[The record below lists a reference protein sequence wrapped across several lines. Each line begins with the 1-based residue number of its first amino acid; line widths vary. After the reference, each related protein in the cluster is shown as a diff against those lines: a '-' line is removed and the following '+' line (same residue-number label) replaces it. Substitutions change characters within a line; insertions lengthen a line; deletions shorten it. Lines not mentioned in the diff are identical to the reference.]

1 MSGRRAEV
9 LEVLRAA
16 DGPLSITAIALALG
30 IHPNTV
36 RFHLDALAEAGQV
49 EAVEGGRTKPGR
61 PPLMFRA
68 VAGMDPAGPRDYR
81 MLAGILA
88 DALARQPRPSARAM
102 AAGRASAERVAEPA
116 RTRSR
121 RQAVDRLTGLL
132 DQLGFAPENASA
144 AKNSDEIR
152 LRNCPFLEL
161 VGTRRDVICP
171 IHLGIMKGALEAW
184 NAPVTVDAL
193 TPFAEPDVCVAHLVS
208 TASAS

>member
-88 DALARQPRPSARAM
+88 DALARQPRPSAKTADGRRHPSADRA
-102 AAGRASAERVAEPA
+102 
-116 RTRSR
+116 
-121 RQAVDRLTGLL
+121 DR
-132 DQLGFAPENASA
+132 PH
-144 AKNSDEIR
+144 R
-152 LRNCPFLEL
+152 
-161 VGTRRDVICP
+161 
-171 IHLGIMKGALEAW
+171 
-184 NAPVTVDAL
+184 
-193 TPFAEPDVCVAHLVS
+193 
-208 TASAS
+208 